1 MKKESKNYKAHFGKL
16 ILLVIFSLV
25 IVDGMFAQC
34 TDVTSAGCT
43 TCRNNVNVDH
53 DCISCYAAPN
63 LTDLKNTG
71 IGPTGSVTINATG
84 FTNVSSVKVAEIN
97 LYDVAVCNVVSGG
110 HFPTSADFNAAG
122 LGITITDGKDHVTV
136 VVSPSVN
143 AALVGMRLNFIVN
156 VFDGDNIVA
165 SRNYFTKIVSTS
177 IIVGDTHIT
186 TLDGVKYDFQ
196 AVGEFVA
203 LQGDGGDN
211 LEIQTRQTAVA
222 TQGPGNDP
230 YSGLTTCVSVNT
242 AVAARVGNS
251 RVS

>member
-1 MKKESKNYKAHFGKL
+1 MKKKSKNHKPHFSRF
-16 ILLVIFSLV
+16 ILLVIFSLT
-25 IVDGMFAQC
+25 IVNGIFAQC
-34 TDVTSAGCT
+34 VDVTTAGCT

-53 DCISCYAAPN
+53 GCISCYAAPN

-84 FTNVSSVKVAEIN
+84 FTSVTNVKVVEIN
-97 LYDVAVCNVVSGG
+97 LYDTNNPCNAVSGG
-110 HFPTSADFNAAG
+110 HFATSADFNAAG
-122 LGITITDGKDHVTV
+122 LGITITDGKTNVTV

-156 VFDGDNIVA
+156 VFDGANMVA

-186 TLDGVKYDFQ
+186 TLDGKIRFQ

-203 LQGDGGDN
+203 LRADGGDN
-211 LEIQTRQTAVA
+211 RKFRPAKLRLPLRVPEMIH
-222 TQGPGNDP
+222 
-230 YSGLTTCVSVNT
+230 TTDSLLV
-242 AVAARVGNS
+242 
-251 RVS
+251 